1 MHNISLE
8 FVFIMIDMLLG
19 VKKCKERLEWS
30 LLIFMVHMTHEFWGW
45 ISNMNYYSNFY
56 NFYDECIVWFAKS
69 KLNEIA

>member
-1 MHNISLE
+1 
-8 FVFIMIDMLLG
+8 
-19 VKKCKERLEWS
+19 
-30 LLIFMVHMTHEFWGW
+30 MVHMTHEFWGW